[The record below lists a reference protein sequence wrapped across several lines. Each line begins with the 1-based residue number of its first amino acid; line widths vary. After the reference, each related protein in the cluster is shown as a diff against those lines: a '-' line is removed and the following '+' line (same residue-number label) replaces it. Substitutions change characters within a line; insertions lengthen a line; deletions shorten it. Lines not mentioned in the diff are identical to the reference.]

1 MRTLQN
7 VDRIEAFI
15 QKHVDIIT
23 EVLKKLDSV
32 NPINNQIR
40 QDNDF
45 IKQITQKI
53 EEANAIRDETMKH
66 KQKLE
71 HYIDEVNRVLDPL
84 NNLGAREVYSQ
95 PEIESIAKKIGQI
108 DVKLNSLEDLVAP
121 NNLKLNKL

>member
-1 MRTLQN
+1 MSEIINPESLKALLDKYKKKAQLIDDAKSAEMRTLQN

-66 KQKLE
+66 K
-71 HYIDEVNRVLDPL
+71 
-84 NNLGAREVYSQ
+84 
-95 PEIESIAKKIGQI
+95 
-108 DVKLNSLEDLVAP
+108 
-121 NNLKLNKL
+121 